1 MTKSTPRAAATL
13 LLAAA
18 LTFASGAVAARK
30 QVAQGSP
37 RIDALVKCRQIAD
50 PVQRLACY
58 DNNVAPLETAIAKK
72 DILIVDRSRAEAAN
86 RSLFGFGTSG
96 FGQFL
101 GLGDLDHIESTV
113 VSSGFNQDGGV
124 TVTLADGSR
133 WSQQDDKP
141 MWGEIKKGAKVKIVR
156 GTLGSYIVRI
166 QGQVGFKAIRI
177 G

>member
-1 MTKSTPRAAATL
+1 MRTKSHKAM
-13 LLAAA
+13 LLALAVMVAVVPAA
-18 LTFASGAVAARK
+18 VMAKKAV
-30 QVAQGSP
+30 QQGSP
-37 RIDALVKCRQIAD
+37 KIDNIMKCRAIAD
-50 PVQRLACY
+50 AAQRLACY
-58 DNNVAPLETAIAKK
+58 DANISPLETALAKK
-72 DILIVDRSRAEAAN
+72 EILVVDRSRAEAAN
-86 RSLFGFGTSG
+86 RSLFGYGSSG

-113 VSSGFNQDGGV
+113 VSAGRNADGGV

-141 MWGEIKKGAKVKIVR
+141 MWGDIKAGTKVEVVR

-166 QGQVGFKAIRI
+166 KGQVGFKAIRI